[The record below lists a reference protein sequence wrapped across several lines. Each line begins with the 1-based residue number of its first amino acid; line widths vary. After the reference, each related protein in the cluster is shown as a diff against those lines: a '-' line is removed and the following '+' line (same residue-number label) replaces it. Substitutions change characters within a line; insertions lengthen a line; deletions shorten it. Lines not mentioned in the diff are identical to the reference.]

1 MSKVDDT
8 PIHKGEH
15 TPEGALGQSAF
26 FFFFAICLFEITFPA
41 TSRSAT
47 KKAPQ

>member
-26 FFFFAICLFEITFPA
+26 FFFFCNLPF
-41 TSRSAT
+41 
-47 KKAPQ
+47 